1 VDIARVGTV
10 VTYHKHLSS
19 ACLDEN
25 SPLGLALIG
34 TLICNSCF
42 PRNMQIIQ
50 FFSTDGFTSEKQI
63 SLVTLPTA
71 LAVGESHLHYSRSL
85 TKPQKVNYQSLK
97 NKINA
102 VFISFLRVFERF

>member
-50 FFSTDGFTSEKQI
+50 FFSTDGFNSEKQI
-63 SLVTLPTA
+63 SLVTLPDGFSRRGVSPSRFKEFIETTA
-71 LAVGESHLHYSRSL
+71 IGFPIA
-85 TKPQKVNYQSLK
+85 QK
-97 NKINA
+97 
-102 VFISFLRVFERF
+102 